1 MTRAQRRALDA
12 LWERYGLDGEGGV
25 LDLDALFG
33 RHAPRCLE
41 IGFGMGEALA
51 ALAQAHPER
60 DYLGIEVHRPGV
72 GALLARLESLGLTQ
86 ARLFCADAVDVVN
99 HRLSAACLD
108 AVYVFFPDPWP
119 KKRHHKRRLVQ
130 PEFIELLA
138 EKLRP
143 GGVLHMATDWED
155 YARHM
160 MQVMEHCALFINTA
174 GPGNFAPRGER
185 PPTRFER
192 RGRQLGHRV
201 WDLVFERRSPGVPG

>member
-1 MTRAQRRALDA
+1 MTGAQRRALDT
-12 LWERYGLDGEGGV
+12 LWERYGLDSETGV

-33 RHAPRCLE
+33 RRAPRCLE

-51 ALAQAHPER
+51 ALAQTHPER

-72 GALLARLESLGLTQ
+72 GALLARLESLKLTHV
-86 ARLFCADAVDVVN
+86 RLFCADAVDVVN
-99 HRLSAACLD
+99 HRLPAACLD

-160 MQVMEHCALFINTA
+160 MEVMERCALFINTA

-185 PPTRFER
+185 PPTRFEN
-192 RGRQLGHRV
+192 RGRRLGHRV
-201 WDLVFERRSPGVPG
+201 WDLVFERRGTSAPG